1 MKRQLKK
8 PVNFLK
14 RDVICGNSYGRSPRE
29 KGSKPQ
35 KEYKVLSQ
43 KLGQNLLKRSLAN
56 EALSLHRLI
65 FLIIYN

>member
-1 MKRQLKK
+1 M
-8 PVNFLK
+8 
-14 RDVICGNSYGRSPRE
+14 ICGNSYGRSPRA

>member
-1 MKRQLKK
+1 M
-8 PVNFLK
+8 
-14 RDVICGNSYGRSPRE
+14 ICGNSYGRFSWK

>member
-43 KLGQNLLKRSLAN
+43 KLGQNLLKRSLRMRHC
-56 EALSLHRLI
+56 SLHRLI